1 MILHETKDKR
11 QKNVFQ
17 TKLLTLKNNFVLN
30 RLTFLF
36 AVMLINL
43 SAKSQMLTKED
54 SLSAGL
60 IASDNATVI
69 SGYGNFLYSNN
80 FTMKEALAN
89 VDRMVLFIGHKFN
102 KRILLFSEIEF
113 EDAGVKE
120 GSATGS
126 VSLEQLFF
134 KFNLDANNYLTA
146 GLFIPRIGISNENHL
161 PTTVN
166 GADRP
171 YVEQQIIPTVWREI
185 GVGYYGTTDHIP
197 GLNYSIGLITGL
209 NSAGFTNGTGISNG
223 RFSGHATSNALALTG
238 ALLYYKG
245 NFRTQIS
252 GYFGG
257 SAGVPSYIADSLELE
272 SGAFGSPVQLIEAN
286 AQYSGDRFSAKILAT
301 SVSIPEARTI
311 NRAYANN
318 TPEQMIGAYADIAY
332 TVWKQD
338 YKDLKAFARY
348 EYLDM
353 NYKIP
358 GNGIYNG
365 INDQQYITAG
375 LSFKP
380 AHGVIIK
387 ADYVYRVTEIINPAL
402 IISPYPIARPY
413 YTTQHFLNLGI
424 GYSF

>member
-1 MILHETKDKR
+1 MTDKTKKS
-11 QKNVFQ
+11 VYH
-17 TKLLTLKNNFVLN
+17 TKLLTWQNKFVSQA
-30 RLTFLF
+30 LTFLF
-36 AVMLINL
+36 VVVGLCANG
-43 SAKSQMLTKED
+43 QMLTKED

-80 FTMKEALAN
+80 FTMKEAVAN

-171 YVEQQIIPTVWREI
+171 YVEQRIIPTVWREI
-185 GVGYYGTTDHIP
+185 GIGYYGTNDLFP
-197 GLNYSIGLITGL
+197 GLNYSIALITGL
-209 NSAGFTNGTGISNG
+209 NSGGFTNGTGISNG

-238 ALLYYKG
+238 ALLYYRG

-257 SAGVPSYIADSLELE
+257 SAGVPSYIADSLHLE
-272 SGAFGSPVQLIEAN
+272 SGAFGSPVQLVEAN
-286 AQYSGDRFSAKILAT
+286 AQYSGNRFSAKVLAT
-301 SVSIPEARTI
+301 SVSIPKAQSI

-318 TPEQMIGAYADIAY
+318 TPEQMFGAYVDIAY
-332 TVWKQD
+332 ALWQREEKELSV
-338 YKDLKAFARY
+338 FSRY

-358 GNGIYNG
+358 SNGVFNG
-365 INDQQYITAG
+365 INDQQYFLAG
-375 LSFKP
+375 FSFKP
-380 AHGVIIK
+380 IHGVIIK
-387 ADYVYRVTEIINPAL
+387 ADYIYRLTDKINPAL
-402 IISPYPIARPY
+402 IITPYPIARPY
-413 YTTQHFLNLGI
+413 YTTQHVLNLGI

>member
-1 MILHETKDKR
+1 MILHQTAKK
-11 QKNVFQ
+11 QIKNIFK
-17 TKLLTLKNNFVLN
+17 TKLLTFKNIIVLV
-30 RLTFLF
+30 RLTFLLT
-36 AVMLINL
+36 LISSVFSSN
-43 SAKSQMLTKED
+43 AQMLTKED

-80 FTMKEALAN
+80 FTMKEAIAN
-89 VDRMVLFIGHKFN
+89 VDRMVLFVGHKFN

-134 KFNLDANNYLTA
+134 KFNLDANNYLTT

-161 PTTVN
+161 PTTIN

-171 YVEQQIIPTVWREI
+171 YVEQNIIPTVWREI
-185 GVGYYGTTDHIP
+185 GVGYYGTTDRIP
-197 GLNYSIGLITGL
+197 GLNYSLALITGL
-209 NSAGFTNGTGISNG
+209 NSAGFTNGTGISDG
-223 RFSGHATSNALALTG
+223 RFSGNASSNALALTG
-238 ALLYYKG
+238 ALLYYRG

-257 SAGVPSYIADSLELE
+257 SAGVPSYIADSLYLE
-272 SGAFGSPVQLIEAN
+272 SGTFGSPVKIIEAN
-286 AQYSGDRFSAKILAT
+286 AQYVGDKFSAKILAT
-301 SVSIPEARTI
+301 SVAISEARAI

-318 TPEQMIGAYADIAY
+318 TPEQMMGAYVDIAY
-332 TVWKQD
+332 TLWKQEQ
-338 YKDLKAFARY
+338 KDLKIFARY

-358 GNGIYNG
+358 NNGVFNG
-365 INDQQYITAG
+365 INNQQYIVAG

-387 ADYVYRVTEIINPAL
+387 ADYIYRQTDNINPAL
-402 IISPYPIARPY
+402 IITPYPIARPY
-413 YTTQHFLNLGI
+413 YKTQHLLNLGI